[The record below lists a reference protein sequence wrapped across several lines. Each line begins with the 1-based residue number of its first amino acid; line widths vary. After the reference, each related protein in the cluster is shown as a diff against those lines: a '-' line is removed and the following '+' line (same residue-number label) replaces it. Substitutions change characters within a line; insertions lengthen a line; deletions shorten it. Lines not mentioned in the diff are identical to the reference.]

1 MDDKLKE
8 MLDVDVSKIAEEGK
22 KSNRSKLQKII
33 VFTVLAIT
41 IGIAVHFGLKEL
53 AYKKAYTLADEGNYT
68 EAIVAFENLKGYRD
82 SKKMRKRQLWLKNLW
97 IQQFAILNRCN

>member
-33 VFTVLAIT
+33 VFTVLAVV
-41 IGIAVHFGLKEL
+41 IGIVAYLGLKET
-53 AYKKAYTLADEGNYT
+53 AYRKALTLADEGNYA
-68 EAIVAFENLKGYRD
+68 EAITAFENRC
-82 SKKMRKRQLWLKNLW
+82 RQINDL
-97 IQQFAILNRCN
+97 